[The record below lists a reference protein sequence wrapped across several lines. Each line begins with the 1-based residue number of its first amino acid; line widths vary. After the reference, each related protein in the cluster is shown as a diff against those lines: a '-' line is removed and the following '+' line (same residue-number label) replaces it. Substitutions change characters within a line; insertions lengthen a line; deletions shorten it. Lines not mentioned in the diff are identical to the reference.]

1 MRLKDCD
8 SNFEVKYFSNLLQM
22 KHLPYI
28 KQYVT
33 WIALKIYNNNDWEN
47 SENSLNSQLVA
58 TARLI

>member
-33 WIALKIYNNNDWEN
+33 WIALKIYNNND
-47 SENSLNSQLVA
+47 
-58 TARLI
+58 

>member
-33 WIALKIYNNNDWEN
+33 WKALKIYNNND
-47 SENSLNSQLVA
+47 
-58 TARLI
+58 